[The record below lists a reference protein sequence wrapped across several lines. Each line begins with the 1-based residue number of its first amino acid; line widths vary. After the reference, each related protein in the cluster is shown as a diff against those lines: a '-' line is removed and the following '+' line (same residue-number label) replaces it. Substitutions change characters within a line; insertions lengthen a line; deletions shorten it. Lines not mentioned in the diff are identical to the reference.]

1 MDDQNVTAEVTDAEL
16 IDVEVQDIGS
26 SSEIPQSENQATVL
40 LSLEELIKRH
50 ISSIEKLQTE
60 SKKHREMFDD
70 SFENSIIYREN
81 SEKAKEAQRVK
92 STTKLEIL
100 KQPQMIQLADRIKT
114 MREELRDLKLA
125 LSDYL
130 VEFQRLSGLKEIQ
143 DEQGEFREIIN
154 SAKAIKKA
162 SKKK

>member
-1 MDDQNVTAEVTDAEL
+1 MDDQNTQTIADAE
-16 IDVEVQDIGS
+16 IVDVEVNNVTSNDA
-26 SSEIPQSENQATVL
+26 SETQNQATVL

-50 ISSIEKLQTE
+50 ISSIEKLQVE

-70 SFENSIIYREN
+70 AFENSPVYREN
-81 SEKAKEAQRVK
+81 AEKAKEAQK
-92 STTKLEIL
+92 LKATTRQEIL

-130 VEFQRLSGLKEIQ
+130 VEFQRLSGLREIQ

-162 SKKK
+162 TKKK

>member
-1 MDDQNVTAEVTDAEL
+1 MDDQNTQTIADAE
-16 IDVEVQDIGS
+16 IVDVEVSNVSSTDIP
-26 SSEIPQSENQATVL
+26 ETENQATVL
-40 LSLEELIKRH
+40 LSLEDLIKRH
-50 ISSIEKLQTE
+50 ISSIEKLQVE

-70 SFENSIIYREN
+70 AFENSPIYREN
-81 SEKAKEAQRVK
+81 SEKAKEAQKVK
-92 STTKLEIL
+92 ATTRQEIL

-130 VEFQRLSGLKEIQ
+130 VEFQRLSGLREIQ

-162 SKKK
+162 TKKK

>member
-1 MDDQNVTAEVTDAEL
+1 MDDQNNVQPIEEVTDTQ
-16 IDVEVQDIGS
+16 ITVQATVPDDS
-26 SSEIPQSENQATVL
+26 APQNQATVL

-50 ISSIEKLQTE
+50 ISSIEKLQVE
-60 SKKHREMFDD
+60 SKKHKEMFDD
-70 SFENSIIYREN
+70 AFENSPVYREN
-81 SEKAKEAQRVK
+81 SEKAKEAQKLK
-92 STTKLEIL
+92 STTRQEIL
-100 KQPQMIQLADRIKT
+100 KQPQMIQLADKIRT
-114 MREELRDLKLA
+114 MREEMKDLKLA

-162 SKKK
+162 TKKK